1 MAITTPVAA
10 LGSLRGAVAQSLLR
24 AAVVAGRV
32 VAGRVVMRR
41 AAMDRNIGALG
52 LVRRSL
58 LGSCAAFFML
68 APPPSMA
75 QNVDLNNPT
84 STQLDENR
92 VDVLDRVTDLLRKS
106 SRTGASFV
114 LDQPRVEIE
123 MLVGESRSMT
133 VQLKNAGDEAGS
145 VSRIEALGQIP
156 GFEVQQSCLEQE
168 LYAGDSCAINL
179 AFKSMDPGFFQSV
192 VLFEVSEREG
202 RRIEMPIAIRV
213 AAPPPPEPARVPDA
227 PAEEPPAEAAD
238 PAPVSPTGPSAMDVT
253 KRYFRSGPAAASN
266 RASPARGFVRITRS
280 KPEAPRDP
288 EVFGAQQARVVKRT
302 SDTRYDE
309 NIPWAKAS
317 LPVDR
322 TNILTADRVIKAILE
337 TPVSNIMCG
346 QVVAV
351 VESDVY
357 STTGSR
363 PLVPAGSRIIGS
375 CGAFA
380 SERVSI
386 GWSRIITTDGRSV
399 TLGEGRSE
407 TADAMGYGGALGYE
421 FVPFYDQYVL
431 PVFSSMI
438 DVLSGVAIATLG
450 KDEGLQTNDET
461 NRTTETKSPTNEGLR
476 IATEGIRNTVQGII
490 AEVRDIRR
498 VTAVPAGSRID
509 VNLRED
515 VYFPDSEDDIQIADM
530 VWRVGSQ
537 PLARAEP
544 QQNPATFLEP
554 WTPGAA
560 PGPVVVVDGR
570 RFFVRNGV
578 PASEQGEPRQMT
590 QAEIDKLVQERIRAQ
605 IRQPNPDL
613 APVGV
618 GAAPPVSPAQAG
630 ASQPGAYQPGAQ
642 NGVAPVGAAAPAL

>member
-1 MAITTPVAA
+1 MATTTLIAA
-10 LGSLRGAVAQSLLR
+10 RRLFRGAV
-24 AAVVAGRV
+24 V
-32 VAGRVVMRR
+32 
-41 AAMDRNIGALG
+41 MDRDEINRDETKRDEITRGGMSHGEIDRNLGAMN
-52 LVRRSL
+52 LVRRRL
-58 LGSCAAFFML
+58 AGSCAALFLFA
-68 APPPSMA
+68 APAAIA
-75 QNVDLNNPT
+75 QNIDLNNPT

-106 SRTGASFV
+106 SRTGARFE
-114 LDQPRVEIE
+114 LEQPRVEIE

-133 VQLKNAGDEAGS
+133 IQLKNAGDEMGS

-156 GFEVQQSCLEQE
+156 GFEIQQSCLEKD
-168 LYAGDSCAINL
+168 LYAGDSCVINI
-179 AFKSMDPGFFQSV
+179 AFKSQDPGFFQSV

-202 RRIEMPIAIRV
+202 RRIEMPVTIRV
-213 AAPPPPEPARVPDA
+213 SAPPPPEPERAPDA
-227 PAEEPPAEAAD
+227 PEAPAQTPQVPVETAPEPPA
-238 PAPVSPTGPSAMDVT
+238 GPSARDVT
-253 KRYFRSGPAAASN
+253 KQYFRSGPAATSS
-266 RASPARGFVRITRS
+266 RAGPSRGFVRITRS

-288 EVFGAQQARVVKRT
+288 EVFGAQRARVVART

-309 NIPWAKAS
+309 DIPWAKAS

-363 PLVPAGSRIIGS
+363 PLIPAGSRIIGS
-375 CGAFA
+375 CGAFVA
-380 SERVSI
+380 ERVSI

-421 FVPFYDQYVL
+421 FIPFYDQYVL
-431 PVFSSMI
+431 PVFSSLV

-450 KDEGLQTNDET
+450 ENEGLQTNDET
-461 NRTTETKSPTNEGLR
+461 NRTTESTSAKNEGLR
-476 IATEGIRNTVQGII
+476 LATEGVRNTVQGII

-498 VTAVPAGSRID
+498 VTAIPAGSRID
-509 VNLRED
+509 VSLRED
-515 VYFPDSEDDIQIADM
+515 VYFPDSEDEIQIADM
-530 VWRVGSQ
+530 IWRVGDQ

-544 QQNPATFLEP
+544 QPNPATFLEP
-554 WTPGAA
+554 WSPAAA

-590 QAEIDKLVQERIRAQ
+590 QAEIDRLVQERIRAQ
-605 IRQPNPDL
+605 VQQPNPAL

-618 GAAPPVSPAQAG
+618 GAAPPVNPVQPTG
-630 ASQPGAYQPGAQ
+630 AT
-642 NGVAPVGAAAPAL
+642 PVGAVTPTR

>member
-1 MAITTPVAA
+1 MATTTPIAARIPFQGAA
-10 LGSLRGAVAQSLLR
+10 LMERG
-24 AAVVAGRV
+24 VVG
-32 VAGRVVMRR
+32 
-41 AAMDRNIGALG
+41 RNIGALS
-52 LVRRSL
+52 LARRRL
-58 LGSCAAFFML
+58 FCSCAALFLFA
-68 APPPSMA
+68 APSSVA
-75 QNVDLNNPT
+75 QGIDLNNPT

-106 SRTGASFV
+106 SRAGAKFE
-114 LDQPRVEIE
+114 LGQPRIEID
-123 MLVGESRSMT
+123 MLVGESRSIT
-133 VQLKNAGDEAGS
+133 IQLKNAGDEAGS

-156 GFEVQQSCLEQE
+156 GFEIQQSCIAQD
-168 LYAGDSCAINL
+168 LYAGDSCVINL
-179 AFKSMDPGFFQSV
+179 AFKSQDPGFFQTV
-192 VLFEVSEREG
+192 ILFEVSEREG

-213 AAPPPPEPARVPDA
+213 ATPPPPEPEYVPAA
-227 PAEEPPAEAAD
+227 PAEELPVEAPAD
-238 PAPVSPTGPSAMDVT
+238 PAPAPSAGPSAMDVT
-253 KRYFRSGPAAASN
+253 KQYFRSGPAASSN
-266 RASPARGFVRITRS
+266 RMSPARGFVRITRNR
-280 KPEAPRDP
+280 PATPRDP
-288 EVFGAQQARVVKRT
+288 EVFGAQQARVVERN
-302 SDTRYDE
+302 SDARYDE
-309 NIPWAKAS
+309 NLPWAKAS

-357 STTGSR
+357 STTGVR
-363 PLVPAGSRIIGS
+363 PLIPAGSRIIGS
-375 CGAFA
+375 CGPFA

-450 KDEGLQTNDET
+450 QDEGLQTNDET

-476 IATEGIRNTVQGII
+476 IATEGVRNTVQGII

-498 VTAVPAGSRID
+498 VTAIPAGSRID
-509 VNLRED
+509 VSLRED

-554 WTPGAA
+554 WTPGAP

-590 QAEIDKLVQERIRAQ
+590 QAEIDRLVQERIRAQ
-605 IRQPNPDL
+605 IGQPNPAL

-618 GAAPPVSPAQAG
+618 GAAPPVSPAQPTV
-630 ASQPGAYQPGAQ
+630 SQPGAYQAGAQ
-642 NGVAPVGAAAPAL
+642 TGAQAGVTPVGAAATTR